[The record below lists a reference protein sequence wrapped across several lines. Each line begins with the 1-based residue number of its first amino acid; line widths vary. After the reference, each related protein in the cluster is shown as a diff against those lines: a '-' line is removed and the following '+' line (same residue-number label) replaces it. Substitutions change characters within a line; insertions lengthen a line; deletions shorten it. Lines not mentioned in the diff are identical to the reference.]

1 MPRERGLDR
10 RSWLQILQGIV
21 LAVAALYFGKQVLL
35 PLAMAVLL
43 AFLLAP
49 VVNWFERRRFGRVP
63 SVVVVMAGIVSILG
77 VIGWTVGSQLV
88 DLAENLPT
96 YEQNLKS
103 KIASLR
109 GSDNGVLK
117 NLEQTVSE
125 VSKEIEKK
133 GDKND
138 SPAAEAGE
146 NGSRR
151 LSAAQRSR
159 AAAGGPLQPL
169 SRPSPDGGPVE
180 ELEEAQLVRVVPED
194 ASSWDVL
201 KATLTSAAAPAASV
215 GVVFVLVV
223 FMLITREELRNR
235 LVRLAGT
242 GRITL
247 TTKTLDEVQRRISR
261 YLLMNALV
269 NGGFGAAVG
278 VGLLLMGVDYA
289 LLWGFLAAVLR
300 FLPYVGPILA
310 SILPIGM
317 AFIQTPFWGMMLMVI
332 GLFIV
337 LELVTNNLIEPLAY
351 GRSAGVST
359 VAVLVAATFWT
370 WIWGPVGLMLSVPMT
385 VVLAVLGKHVPQL
398 EPLGVLL
405 GDEPALAT
413 DVNFYQRLLAGD
425 QEEAYAILEEQL
437 KQRPLV
443 EVYDRVIIP
452 ALTLAERDRQEGEL
466 DEHEDFIWETT
477 RELLEEMPPAMPAAE
492 SAEPAQADLE
502 RTLVVGCAAQDAADE
517 LALTMLKKLLAPQGC
532 RLDIVPRVVLVSEML
547 ELFAARMPDLVCIS
561 ALGPGGVGQMR
572 YLTKR
577 IRLQFPDLK
586 ILVGRWGYSGDAQR
600 MAASIKSRGASQVVT
615 TMAEALEQ
623 IRCGTNVG
631 GQELADRETHRG

>member
-63 SVVVVMAGIVSILG
+63 SVIVVMAGIISILG
-77 VIGWTVGSQLV
+77 LIGWSVGSQLV

-96 YEQNLKS
+96 YQQNLKT

-125 VSKEIEKK
+125 VSKEIEKQD
-133 GDKND
+133 DKDD

-151 LSAAQRSR
+151 DSATQRSQ
-159 AAAGGPLQPL
+159 AAAGGPLQPPT
-169 SRPSPDGGPVE
+169 RPSPDASPVE

-194 ASSWDVL
+194 ASSWDVIR
-201 KATLTSAAAPAASV
+201 ATLTSAAAPAASV

-269 NGGFGAAVG
+269 NGGFGLAIG

-289 LLWGFLAAVLR
+289 MLWGFLAAVLR

-317 AFIQTPFWGMMLMVI
+317 AFIQTPFWGLMLMVI
-332 GLFIV
+332 GLFII

-466 DEHEDFIWETT
+466 DEHENFIWETT
-477 RELLEEMPPAMPAAE
+477 RELLEEMPPPMPAAE
-492 SAEPAQADLE
+492 SAEPVQADLE
-502 RTLVVGCAAQDAADE
+502 QTVVVGCAAQDAADE

-532 RLDIVPRVVLVSEML
+532 RLDIVPRAVLVSEML

-623 IRCGTNVG
+623 IRCGTGVVARN
-631 GQELADRETHRG
+631 